1 MMYLTVKWLH
11 IVSIISWMAGIL
23 YLYRLLI
30 YLRERGSNADIRELL
45 VLMARRLFKYI
56 TIPAAV
62 ASLVTGITFIVLSP
76 AVAKGG
82 WFHLKFLCVLG
93 LFHFTAKAGL
103 LIGRFERQE
112 QNLPSSTTLRIF
124 NEIPTVLMLIIVAM
138 AVFRPF

>member
-11 IVSIISWMAGIL
+11 IVSVISWMAGLL

-30 YLRERGSNADIRELL
+30 YLRERGENPDIKALL

-56 TIPAAV
+56 TIPALV
-62 ASLVTGITFIVLSP
+62 ATLITGVSFIVMSP

-82 WFHLKFLCVLG
+82 WFHIKVLCVLG
-93 LFHFTAKAGL
+93 LYHFTAKAGL
-103 LIGRFERQE
+103 LIGRMERGE
-112 QNLPSSTTLRIF
+112 ENVPSSRTLRIF
-124 NEIPTVLMLIIVAM
+124 NEVPTLLMLIIVAM